1 MSDGIVLVGLPGSGK
16 TVVGRMLAKSLGK
29 QFIDIDDEV
38 KRISGHHPAEVL
50 ARQGESRL
58 RELERDAVAVAVGS
72 TGAVIATGGGTVV
85 DPINRWRLMEH
96 GVRVRLDAPID
107 QLAAR
112 LRADTTVARPL
123 LGDDLE
129 AGLRRTAVQRAAIYA
144 AVDAAVYADEYV
156 GTVASRVAEA
166 VRSVPSTDH
175 WRPLLDVQFRR
186 HHPLGPDDG
195 RLLIGRNLTSSAL
208 AAALRFVAAGDPVVF
223 ADDDALAA
231 NPRLAAALPSTRMCR
246 MKGGEPLK
254 TLARL
259 EEVLRWMGDIKV
271 ERGDPLVVA
280 GGGTIGDLGGLA
292 AALHRRGVPLIN
304 VPTTWLAQAD
314 SAIGGKVAIDL
325 PGAKNGA
332 GTFWPAWLILVDAD
346 LPTSLSVDR
355 RRDGIAEC
363 LKAGLIGDPALWQL
377 VETRG
382 VAALSGEDPAAAYA
396 MTERAARVKLTI
408 VERDP
413 FETGERRLLNLGHTV
428 GHALEIESGYTLAH
442 GAAVALGLRAVARIA
457 TRRGAQADLAAR
469 LDSTLSVLGFD
480 PRRSFDRAA
489 VIAALGS
496 DKKRERGVQ
505 RWILPMAVGEVV
517 EVDDVTDVELDDA
530 LRTIAA

>member
-38 KRISGHHPAEVL
+38 KRICGRHPAEVL
-50 ARQGESRL
+50 ARDGEARL
-58 RELERDAVAVAVGS
+58 RELERDAVGVAVGS
-72 TGAVIATGGGTVV
+72 AGSVIATGGGTVV

-96 GVRVRLDAPID
+96 GVRVQLDAPID

-332 GTFWPAWLILVDAD
+332 GTFWPAWLVVEDAD
-346 LPTSLSVDR
+346 VLASLPVDR

-363 LKAGLIGDPALWQL
+363 LKAGLIGDPLLWQL

-480 PRRSFDRAA
+480 LRRSFDHTA

-496 DKKRERGVQ
+496 DKKRVRGVQ